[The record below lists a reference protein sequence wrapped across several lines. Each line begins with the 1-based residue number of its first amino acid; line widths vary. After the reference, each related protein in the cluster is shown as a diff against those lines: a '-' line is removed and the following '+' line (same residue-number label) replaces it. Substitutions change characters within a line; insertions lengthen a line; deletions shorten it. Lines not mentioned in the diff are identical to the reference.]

1 MFYLP
6 HPSLQN
12 VMCMRMCIHIM
23 CTLNEFTAVYHIFI
37 LAPIVFPYFLN
48 NFIILILLK
57 IIIQL
62 RKYSFVR
69 NAYLNFATSF

>member
-23 CTLNEFTAVYHIFI
+23 CTLNEFTAVYYI
-37 LAPIVFPYFLN
+37 LGMTFSRNSFQDGYFTH
-48 NFIILILLK
+48 K
-57 IIIQL
+57 IIQQTQVVL
-62 RKYSFVR
+62 TK
-69 NAYLNFATSF
+69 LLEMATI